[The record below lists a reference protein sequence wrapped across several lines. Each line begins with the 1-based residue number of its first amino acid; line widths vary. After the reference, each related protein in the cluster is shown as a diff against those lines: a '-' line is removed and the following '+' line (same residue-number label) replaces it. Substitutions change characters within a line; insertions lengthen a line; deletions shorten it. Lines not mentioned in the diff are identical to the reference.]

1 MSGDRKQQ
9 QQKKMS
15 IFLDRGP
22 GDLLWRRCAKAFS
35 DYYAT
40 SVQRSQSQRRRCP
53 LLNSALH
60 LICLCWLW
68 ADSWY
73 LLTGRKMNTIWNAQR
88 KNTASWKLR
97 PKFISDLNQQNCLKN
112 KLNPNNKARPIK
124 ATMSN
129 GFTKKKKAF
138 SLDIFLSWKVLRV
151 HIYSVFEEDGVI
163 FAWCKICLFMS
174 SK

>member
-9 QQKKMS
+9 QKKKMS

-22 GDLLWRRCAKAFS
+22 GDLLWRRCANAFS
-35 DYYAT
+35 DYYTT
-40 SVQRSQSQRRRCP
+40 SVQRSQSQRRRYP

-112 KLNPNNKARPIK
+112 KLNPNNKARLIK

-129 GFTKKKKAF
+129 GFTKKNKHFHYTFFYLEKCWEFIFIVCLKKM
-138 SLDIFLSWKVLRV
+138 V
-151 HIYSVFEEDGVI
+151 
-163 FAWCKICLFMS
+163 
-174 SK
+174 